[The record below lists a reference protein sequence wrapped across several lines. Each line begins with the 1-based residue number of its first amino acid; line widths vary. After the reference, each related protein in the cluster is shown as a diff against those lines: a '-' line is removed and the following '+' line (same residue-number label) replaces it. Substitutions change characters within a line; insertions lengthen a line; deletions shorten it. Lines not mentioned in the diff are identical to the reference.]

1 MTDLGP
7 EGAWDDAWSAALDD
21 LELDV
26 ARVELLLQTSAKA
39 EAVPPPSPEAWVPPA
54 GLGPLPTSLRARAEA
69 LLERQTA
76 AAEALVRAMLGNR
89 RHAAFLE
96 RIETG
101 DGGDVTPAYLDRS
114 I

>member
-1 MTDLGP
+1 MTAPGP
-7 EGAWDDAWSAALDD
+7 EGAWDVAWSAALDD

-26 ARVELLLQTSAKA
+26 AHVEHLLLRLPART
-39 EAVPPPSPEAWVPPA
+39 EALPSQAWAPPA
-54 GLGPLPTSLRARAEA
+54 GLGPLPGSLRARAEA

-76 AAEALVRAMLGNR
+76 AAEALVRAVLGNR
-89 RHAAFLE
+89 RHAALLE

-101 DGGDVTPAYLDRS
+101 ERADVSPAYVDRS